1 MKALYV
7 LSWLGQGKAP
17 RIRERE
23 LVFIPAI
30 GIGHLASSFEIAKL
44 LVVRDD
50 RLFITVLTM
59 KLPLESKLKLKGADD
74 AERIRFINLPEEAVE
89 TKGIKTSLFLKLF
102 VENHKQHVRD
112 AVAKLT
118 SEALQSDC
126 KPSLVGFVID
136 MFCTTMID
144 VANEFGVPTYVFF
157 TSGAGFLGLVL
168 HLQTLHD
175 EQNKDCTELKE
186 SDPDLVL
193 PCLVNPMPARVL
205 PGMYLDKDSA
215 TEFINHARRFRET
228 KGILVNTFM
237 ELESHGRGALTDCKT
252 PSLYPVGPILNLK
265 SDPEGSEL
273 AKKKEILE
281 WLDDQPPLSVVFLC
295 FGSMGCF
302 GGDQV
307 KEIAAALEH
316 SGLRF
321 LWSLRQ
327 PPPKGELPFAS
338 DYADPSGVLPQGFLD
353 RTAGTGKV
361 IGWAP
366 QVAVLGHPSVGGFVS
381 HCGWN
386 STLESLWYG
395 VPVAA
400 WPMYVE
406 QQLNAF
412 ELVRELGLAVEIK
425 MDYRR
430 EGEVVV
436 RAEEI
441 ERGIREVMEVESE
454 QRKKVKEMSEKS
466 RRALMDGGSSHSSL
480 DRFIDQI
487 FL

>member
-1 MKALYV
+1 MKQA
-7 LSWLGQGKAP
+7 A
-17 RIRERE
+17 E

-44 LVVRDD
+44 LAARDD

-59 KLPLESKLKLKGADD
+59 KLPLESNFKLKGADD

-89 TKGIKTSLFLKLF
+89 TKGINLFLKLF

-118 SEALQSDC
+118 SEPPQSDC
-126 KPSLVGFVID
+126 KPRLVGFVID

-205 PGMYLDKDSA
+205 PGVYLDKDGA

-237 ELESHGRGALTDCKT
+237 ELESHCLRALSDGKT
-252 PSLYPVGPILNLK
+252 PPLYPVGPVLNLK
-265 SDPEGSEL
+265 SEPEGSEL

-281 WLDDQPPLSVVFLC
+281 WLDDQSPLSVVFLC

-307 KEIAAALEH
+307 KEIATALEH

-327 PPPKGELPFAS
+327 PLPKGELLFA
-338 DYADPSGVLPQGFLD
+338 
-353 RTAGTGKV
+353 T
-361 IGWAP
+361 P

-386 STLESLWYG
+386 SNLESLWYG

-400 WPMYVE
+400 WPVYAE

-480 DRFIDQI
+480 GRFIDQI

>member
-1 MKALYV
+1 MFK
-7 LSWLGQGKAP
+7 S
-17 RIRERE
+17 
-23 LVFIPAI
+23 
-30 GIGHLASSFEIAKL
+30 
-44 LVVRDD
+44 
-50 RLFITVLTM
+50 
-59 KLPLESKLKLKGADD
+59 
-74 AERIRFINLPEEAVE
+74 
-89 TKGIKTSLFLKLF
+89 SLFLKLF
-102 VENHKQHVRD
+102 DENHKQLVRD

-126 KPSLVGFVID
+126 KPRLVGFVID

-144 VANEFGVPTYVFF
+144 VVNEFGVPTYVFF

-168 HLQTLHD
+168 HLQTFHD

-205 PGMYLDKDSA
+205 PGVYLDKDGA
-215 TEFINHARRFRET
+215 TEFINHARRSRET

-237 ELESHGRGALTDCKT
+237 ELESHCLRALSDGKT
-252 PSLYPVGPILNLK
+252 PPLYPVGPILNLK

-273 AKKKEILE
+273 AKKKEILD

-302 GGDQV
+302 GGHQV
-307 KEIAAALEH
+307 KEIA
-316 SGLRF
+316 
-321 LWSLRQ
+321 LRQ
-327 PPPKGELPFAS
+327 PPPKGELPFPS
-338 DYADPSGVLPQGFLD
+338 DYADTSGVLPQGFLD

-366 QVAVLGHPSVGGFVS
+366 QIAVLGHPSVGGFVS

-400 WPMYVE
+400 WPMYSE

-430 EGEVVV
+430 EGKVVV

-466 RRALMDGGSSHSSL
+466 RRALMDGDSSHSSL
-480 DRFIDQI
+480 GRFIDQI